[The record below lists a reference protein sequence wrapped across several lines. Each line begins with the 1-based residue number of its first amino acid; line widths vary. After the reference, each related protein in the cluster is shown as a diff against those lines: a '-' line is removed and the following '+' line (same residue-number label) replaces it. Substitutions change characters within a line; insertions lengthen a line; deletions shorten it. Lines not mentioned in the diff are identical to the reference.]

1 VFVVRYVA
9 LLMLAL
15 WVADVIGILAGV
27 VAPTPTLRLVP
38 YAAGGLIIAAF
49 IVLKFVGPPP
59 RAFPIRTGMVVL
71 MLAIAIY
78 GEVADPRS
86 RMPRLID
93 AGFGLVLLLWYVR
106 E

>member
-15 WVADVIGILAGV
+15 WVADIIGLLTGV

-38 YAAGGLIIAAF
+38 YAAGGIIVAAF
-49 IVLKFVGPPP
+49 IVLKLVGPPP
-59 RAFPIRTGMVVL
+59 RAFPIRTGIVIL

-86 RMPRLID
+86 RLPRLLD
-93 AGFGLVLLLWYVR
+93 AGFALLLLFWYVR